1 MTWALMGNSMGE
13 SNLAYL
19 LELKDQ
25 REDDQSII
33 HEDIK
38 NQL

>member
-1 MTWALMGNSMGE
+1 MGNSMGE

-19 LELKDQ
+19 LEQKDQ